1 MYQKCEFKPPFLKEM
16 RMFNIKRKK
25 EKIKNYKNGFSLY
38 LAILVLSVLISIA
51 VGLNT
56 IVINQL
62 KMVREFGNSVIALHA
77 ADTGV
82 ETALF
87 CLYQPEKCPSSL
99 CSFLSPPNFDCTGNL
114 GEATFEVKVRQS
126 GTIECPSSVFNFY
139 CIISTG
145 RYKETSRTISAG
157 Y

>member
-1 MYQKCEFKPPFLKEM
+1 MY
-16 RMFNIKRKK
+16 NIKRKK
-25 EKIKNYKNGFSLY
+25 ENFKNYKKGVSLY
-38 LAILVLSVLISIA
+38 VALLVLSVLISIA
-51 VGLNT
+51 LGLNT

-77 ADTGV
+77 ADSGV

-87 CLYQPEKCPSSL
+87 CLYHPEAGCPHCAPSSPL
-99 CSFLSPPNFDCTGNL
+99 DFTCSTTL
-114 GEATFEVKVRQS
+114 GEATFEARVRPA
-126 GTIECPSSVFNFY
+126 GTTECPSPTFEFY

-145 RYKETSRTISAG
+145 RYKETSRAISAG